1 MSGLLLLVVWWH
13 LIVDITDQ
21 CYPHLSR
28 VVTSEDVTDKVRFD
42 LHVYLADVS
51 MPSTYPHLKTWYTRT
66 ISSAP
71 RSTPTRM
78 LENHSSSCARPSS
91 GSSTKSASG
100 FSSKMR
106 ENCLLSLDQLVIVG
120 VMLRK
125 ILKPTYSQDISLR
138 RVYRRLGGATFEI
151 ISETSLKLVQAGALD
166 LARKSSISRMPML
179 YPMRSSC
186 LLTSG

>member
-1 MSGLLLLVVWWH
+1 MNDHYTFCYCCLFSHPLLVIRRH
-13 LIVDITDQ
+13 LVVDIADQ
-21 CYPHLSR
+21 CYPHLSC
-28 VVTSEDVTDKVRFD
+28 VVASEDVTDKVRLD
-42 LHVYLADVS
+42 LHVYLADVNILFV
-51 MPSTYPHLKTWYTRT
+51 YPIQTCSLHT

-71 RSTPTRM
+71 RSTPTRI

-100 FSSKMR
+100 FSSKTR

-125 ILKPTYSQDISLR
+125 ILKPTYNRHVSLGWMYTR
-138 RVYRRLGGATFEI
+138 FGRATFAI
-151 ISETSLKLVQAGALD
+151 ISETSLKLVQEGALD

-179 YPMRSSC
+179 
-186 LLTSG
+186 